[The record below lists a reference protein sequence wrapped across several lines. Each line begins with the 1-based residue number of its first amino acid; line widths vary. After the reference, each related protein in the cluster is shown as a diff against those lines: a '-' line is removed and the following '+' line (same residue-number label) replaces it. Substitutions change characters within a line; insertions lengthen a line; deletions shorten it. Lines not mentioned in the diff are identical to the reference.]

1 MKVFICNSASI
12 GTNEFVFHFSMMG
25 DNLDSSLKETTG
37 IIPRFCHQLFD
48 QIPSNMVA
56 QVKISYLE
64 IYNEFVYDLLSSE
77 RKALKVR
84 ESPDTGIFV
93 SDLSVHGVSSFSEMQ
108 VKNVFPWVQ
117 IIVGEKVSLIISEKI

>member
-1 MKVFICNSASI
+1 
-12 GTNEFVFHFSMMG
+12 MMG
-25 DNLDSSLKETTG
+25 DNLLDATLKESTG

-64 IYNEFVYDLLSSE
+64 IYNEIVYDLLSSE

-84 ESPDTGIFV
+84 EGSDKVIFV
-93 SDLSVHGVSSFSEMQ
+93 SDLSVHGVSSFGEIQ
-108 VKNVFPWVQ
+108 VSY
-117 IIVGEKVSLIISEKI
+117 E